1 MDLPSNIQRLVEI
14 ADLIDVQ
21 VFAGTRM
28 EIYQPKV
35 ASAEELATE
44 MTKVMQAYA
53 SSVPQPENFTAQF
66 LPLPRI
72 NQLLVISHSEAA
84 WTYARRWLERIDVIA
99 EGPGRRIFVY
109 PVENGK
115 AEELA
120 NVLSAALGLPAPAGG
135 GQKRTLEDLHR
146 STPGGQQV
154 SLAAEASLA
163 GAGPGPL
170 ELRAAVLARNSLS
183 VRTPRRKFL
192 PRPVNRLRLCHSRL
206 LEFPCLLGLLL
217 CLVPLLEHRHPVLP
231 ALPQPNRK
239 SNCGSS
245 LTPRP
250 IR

>member
-1 MDLPSNIQRLVEI
+1 
-14 ADLIDVQ
+14 
-21 VFAGTRM
+21 M

-53 SSVPQPENFTAQF
+53 ASVPQTENFTAQF
-66 LPLPRI
+66 LALPRI

-84 WTYARRWLERIDVIA
+84 WTYAKRWLDRIDVIA

-135 GQKRTLEDLHR
+135 GQRRTLEDLHR
-146 STPGGQQV
+146 STPGGASQ
-154 SLAAEASLA
+154 SGGGGRLAEPVGDSGTSVAL
-163 GAGPGPL
+163 GV
-170 ELRAAVLARNSLS
+170 AVLARNNLS

-217 CLVPLLEHRHPVLP
+217 CLVPLLEHRHLVLP
-231 ALPQPNRK
+231 ALPRPNRK
-239 SNCGSS
+239 SNCASS
-245 LTPRP
+245 LTRRP